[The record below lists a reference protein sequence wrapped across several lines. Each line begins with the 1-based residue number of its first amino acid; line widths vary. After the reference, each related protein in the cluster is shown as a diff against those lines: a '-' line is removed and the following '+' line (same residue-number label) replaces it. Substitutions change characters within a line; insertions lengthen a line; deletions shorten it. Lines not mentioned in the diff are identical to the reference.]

1 MDFQQFV
8 TEYFSDKVDR
18 NPSSLA
24 NDNMQELLDLSR
36 RQDLDSRQGQLNE
49 SEDSEEIT
57 EVDAQSLETA
67 SPAQRQEPA
76 TDSSLETT
84 TLDEVS
90 ADPSA
95 ELPMELTEF
104 KTSEQIDR
112 EVEYHDHLE
121 VRQSAL
127 ADEDMIPAELTRI
140 PEKEE
145 RLEAQPNAM
154 SEILGAEDVDFN
166 LTEALES
173 ISQEQLLQ
181 GDEFG
186 FTDPEFKQPPLPKY
200 SQTFYDT
207 EERIDHLGYQ
217 MLQRERWS

>member
-76 TDSSLETT
+76 TDSALETT

-104 KTSEQIDR
+104 KTSEQIDH
-112 EVEYHDHLE
+112 EVEYHDTWNPESQPL
-121 VRQSAL
+121 Q
-127 ADEDMIPAELTRI
+127 TR
-140 PEKEE
+140 
-145 RLEAQPNAM
+145 
-154 SEILGAEDVDFN
+154 
-166 LTEALES
+166 T
-173 ISQEQLLQ
+173 
-181 GDEFG
+181 
-186 FTDPEFKQPPLPKY
+186 
-200 SQTFYDT
+200 
-207 EERIDHLGYQ
+207 
-217 MLQRERWS
+217 

>member
-76 TDSSLETT
+76 TDSALETT

-104 KTSEQIDR
+104 KTSEQIDHGLNITTTWNP
-112 EVEYHDHLE
+112 ESQPL
-121 VRQSAL
+121 Q
-127 ADEDMIPAELTRI
+127 TR
-140 PEKEE
+140 
-145 RLEAQPNAM
+145 
-154 SEILGAEDVDFN
+154 
-166 LTEALES
+166 T
-173 ISQEQLLQ
+173 
-181 GDEFG
+181 
-186 FTDPEFKQPPLPKY
+186 
-200 SQTFYDT
+200 
-207 EERIDHLGYQ
+207 
-217 MLQRERWS
+217 